1 MKYRFVYFLLKY
13 EYGIGLLIM
22 YAILQISGDITIS
35 QFHAI
40 LQGQKICINN
50 ILKVYPK
57 LTYFS
62 KELKYNKNMQVDAC
76 DRDAR
81 ET

>member
-1 MKYRFVYFLLKY
+1 MQSLYVS
-13 EYGIGLLIM
+13 
-22 YAILQISGDITIS
+22 SGITIS
-35 QFHAI
+35 KLHAI
-40 LQGQKICINN
+40 LQGQKMCINN

>member
-1 MKYRFVYFLLKY
+1 MQSYR
-13 EYGIGLLIM
+13 
-22 YAILQISGDITIS
+22 S
-35 QFHAI
+35 QARHNNIKKFHAI

>member
-1 MKYRFVYFLLKY
+1 MRHNNIKK
-13 EYGIGLLIM
+13 
-22 YAILQISGDITIS
+22 
-35 QFHAI
+35 FHAI